1 MLKLKLLI
9 LSLILFIGGA
19 FAQIGTGWSK
29 ILKKQNFR
37 DSTYVAK
44 GIKFPDGTIGTTGML
59 SGDTVD
65 LASVAVML
73 VDSTSGYV
81 TPYQLQDS
89 LSNHKSLDAVP
100 RDSLYIDAAGYLHAI
115 ANGYNYR
122 YAPHD
127 STELDSQLLTDLT
140 AYWSLEETTGSAVDS
155 SGNGWNGTL
164 SGTVSQGTGGKLGKC
179 YNFEADSS
187 GFLNFGNT
195 LGSSFLLGDL
205 SVSCW
210 VNVESQPGNHGII
223 GTANGENSWYIYNS
237 AGLIIGNISDGQ
249 TLTSTQSNSAVI
261 TGSWYHVVYTVDR
274 DGYAKLYVN
283 GVLQNDQDDISA
295 FAASNLS
302 TTNQLNVGTWGDS
315 YWQVCFDGKIDEVGI
330 WSRVLTADE
339 ISDLYNSG
347 SGLAYPF

>member
-1 MLKLKLLI
+1 MKKLITFLAFLMFASTLI
-9 LSLILFIGGA
+9 Q
-19 FAQIGTGWSK
+19 AQNGKGWSK

-37 DSTYVAK
+37 DSTYVEK
-44 GIKFPDGTIGTTGML
+44 GIKFPDGTIGTTGLL
-59 SGDTVD
+59 SGDTIS
-65 LASVAVML
+65 LSSVAVML
-73 VDSTSGYV
+73 ADSTSGYV

-155 SGNGWNGTL
+155 SGNGWTGTL
-164 SGTVSQGTGGKLGKC
+164 SGTISQGTGGKLGKA

-187 GFLNFGNT
+187 GYLNFGNT
-195 LGSSFLLGDL
+195 LGSSFGTADL

-210 VNVESQPGNHGII
+210 VNIESQVGNRGIV
-223 GTANGENSWYIYNS
+223 GTWNGENAWWIYTASGTITAVVNWGGS
-237 AGLIIGNISDGQ
+237 NVQ
-249 TLTSTQSNSAVI
+249 TVSNSTISTAAWHHI
-261 TGSWYHVVYTVDR
+261 VYTADR
-274 DGYAKLYVN
+274 DGYAKLYID
-283 GVLQNDQDDISA
+283 GALQADSDDISA
-295 FAASNLS
+295 GSGSNLH
-302 TTNQLNVGTWGDS
+302 TTNELNVGVWGDR
-315 YWQVCFDGKIDEVGI
+315 YTAVCFDGKIDEVGI

-339 ISDLYNSG
+339 VSDLYNSG
-347 SGLAYPF
+347 SGLSYPF

>member
-37 DSTYVAK
+37 DSTYVSK
-44 GIKFPDGTIGTTGML
+44 GIKFPDGTIGTTGFQ
-59 SGDTVD
+59 SGDTVS
-65 LASVAVML
+65 LSSVAVML

-89 LSNHKSLDAVP
+89 LEHHVSVNAVP

-155 SGNGWNGTL
+155 SENGWNGTL
-164 SGTVSQGTGGKLGKC
+164 SGTISQGTGGKLGKC

-187 GFLNFGNT
+187 GYVNFGST
-195 LGSSFLLGDL
+195 LGGSFGTADL

-210 VNVESQPGNHGII
+210 VNVESQVGNKGII
-223 GTANGENSWYIYNS
+223 GTWNGENCWYLYTSSGTIT
-237 AGLIIGNISDGQ
+237 A
-249 TLTSTQSNSAVI
+249 TLNWGSSNFTTTSNSAVS
-261 TGSWYHVVYTVDR
+261 TGAWHHIVFTADR
-274 DGYAKLYVN
+274 DGYTHLYIDGTAQSSSV
-283 GVLQNDQDDISA
+283 DISA
-295 FAASNLS
+295 GSGSNLH
-302 TTNQLNVGTWGDS
+302 TTNELNIGVWGDR
-315 YWQVCFDGKIDEVGI
+315 YTAVAFDGKIDEVGI

-339 ISDLYNSG
+339 VSDLYNTG
-347 SGLAYPF
+347 LGLAYPF